1 MSLLR
6 LGNVE
11 KRFGD
16 RVLFRDV
23 TLEVRAG
30 DRLGLIGPNGA
41 GKSTLLH
48 IAAGL
53 DVPDAG
59 ERTLARQARVALLRQ
74 EIDPTLQRSVREE
87 AASALFALDALED
100 EMRELERRMEA
111 LGREH
116 AEVPAA
122 LAARYDE
129 VRSRFELAG
138 GFDRA
143 ARVDRVLAGLGFDE
157 RDRDRPLASFSGG
170 WLMRVELAKLLLAEP
185 DVLLLDE
192 PTNHLDLPSIEWFE
206 EEIRAFRGAV
216 VVVSHD
222 RTFLRRHATSI
233 AALEDGTCLWTKGG
247 LDRHLAERAERRAQ
261 LEAQQRNQERRL
273 AQTERFIERFRYKA
287 SKARQVQSRVK
298 QLAKLER
305 IELAPGSRRRIHL
318 RIPPPPRA
326 GAVVLRLAGIHKRYG
341 ETEVYRGADFELERG
356 ERVALVGPN
365 GAGKSTLLRIAAG
378 VLPFERGERTLGHNV
393 TGAFFAQHQREAL
406 DAGATVLDE
415 LARGARTDD
424 LPRLRHHLGA
434 FLFSGDDVEKKVGVL
449 SGGEKSRLAL
459 AKLLLRPANLLVL
472 DEPTN
477 HLDVEACEVLEEAL
491 RGYAGTLLFISHD
504 RAFIEA
510 LATRVVEVRAGR
522 LRTFLGGYEAYLR
535 ASAEAGSAPSDGAV
549 AGHGR
554 RAALAARASAER
566 DGRADA
572 SAAGAAGSAAPPAES
587 PPAPPPSA
595 KQTRAGERER
605 RKEEARLRRKLEAQ
619 EARILE
625 REGALEALA
634 WRLGDPAVHR
644 DGERV
649 RALEAERA
657 ALREEIAGLYREWE
671 KLAGELEALGGS

>member
-6 LGNVE
+6 LGAVE

-16 RVLFRDV
+16 RVLFSDV

-53 DVPDAG
+53 DAPDGG
-59 ERTLARQARVALLRQ
+59 ERAVPRHVRVALLRQ
-74 EIDPTLQRSVREE
+74 EIDPTLERSVRDE
-87 AASALFALDALED
+87 AATALAALDALED
-100 EMRELERRMEA
+100 EMRELERRMET

-116 AEVPAA
+116 TEVPAD
-122 LAARYDE
+122 LAARYDAA
-129 VRSRFELAG
+129 RSRFELAG

-157 RDRDRPLASFSGG
+157 RDRARPLSSFSGG

-206 EEIRAFRGAV
+206 EEIRCFRGAV
-216 VVVSHD
+216 VIVSHD

-233 AALEDGTCLWTKGG
+233 AALENGACLWTKGG
-247 LDRHLAERAERRAQ
+247 LDRHFAEREERREQ
-261 LEAQQRNQERRL
+261 LLARQRNQERKL

-287 SKARQVQSRVK
+287 TKARQVQSRVK
-298 QLAKLER
+298 QLAKIER
-305 IELAPGSRRRIHL
+305 VEVAPESRRRIRL
-318 RIPPPPRA
+318 RIPPPARA
-326 GAVVLRLAGIHKRYG
+326 GAVVLRLEGIHKSYG
-341 ETEVYRGADFELERG
+341 ETAVYRGVNFELQRG

-378 VLPFERGERTLGHNV
+378 VLPFERGERTPGHNV
-393 TGAFFAQHQREAL
+393 TGAFFAQHQLEAL
-406 DAGATVLDE
+406 NPTASVLEE
-415 LARGARTDD
+415 LASVAKTDD

-434 FLFSGDDVEKKVGVL
+434 FLFSGDDVEKKVSVL

-477 HLDVEACEVLEEAL
+477 HLDVDACEVLEEAL
-491 RGYAGTLLFISHD
+491 REYAGTLLFISHD
-504 RAFIEA
+504 RTFIDA

-535 ASAEAGSAPSDGAV
+535 ASAEPDAAPAPGAV

-554 RAALAARASAER
+554 RADPAAATAPEPIRPGAARPASTKQSRAE
-566 DGRADA
+566 D
-572 SAAGAAGSAAPPAES
+572 
-587 PPAPPPSA
+587 
-595 KQTRAGERER
+595 RER
-605 RKEEARLRRKLEAQ
+605 RKEETRLRRRIESL

-625 REGALEALA
+625 REGSLEALA
-634 WRLGDPAVHR
+634 WRLGDPEVHR

-649 RALEAERA
+649 RSIEAERV
-657 ALREEIAGLYREWE
+657 ALRGEIAGLYREWE
-671 KLAGELEALGGS
+671 ALAGELEAVQDAAP

>member
-1 MSLLR
+1 MLLLR
-6 LGNVE
+6 LDGVE

-16 RVLFRDV
+16 RVLFSGV

-48 IAAGL
+48 MAAGL
-53 DVPDAG
+53 EAPDAG
-59 ERTLARQARVALLRQ
+59 ARAAPRGVRVALLRQ
-74 EIDPTLQRSVREE
+74 EIDPTLERSVREE
-87 AASALFALDALED
+87 AASALASLDALER
-100 EMRELERRMEA
+100 EMRELEGRMEA
-111 LGREH
+111 LGHEG
-116 AEVPAA
+116 AELPAA
-122 LAARYDE
+122 LAARYDAA
-129 VRSRFELAG
+129 RSRFELAG

-157 RDRDRPLASFSGG
+157 RDRERPLSSFSGG

-206 EEIRAFRGAV
+206 EEIRSFRGAV
-216 VVVSHD
+216 VIVSHD

-233 AALEDGTCLWTKGG
+233 AALEHARCLWTKGG
-247 LDRHLAERAERRAQ
+247 LDRHLAERDERRAQ
-261 LEAQQRNQERRL
+261 LLAQQRNQERKL

-298 QLAKLER
+298 QLDKLER
-305 IELAPGSRRRIHL
+305 IEVEPVSRRRMRA
-318 RIPPPPRA
+318 RIPAPPRA
-326 GAVVLRLAGIHKRYG
+326 GAVVLRLAGIHKGYG
-341 ETEVYRGADFELERG
+341 ATEVYRGVDFELQRG

-378 VLPFERGERTLGHNV
+378 VLPFERGERRLGHQV
-393 TGAFFAQHQREAL
+393 QAAFFAQHQLEAL
-406 DAGATVLDE
+406 TPSASVLEE
-415 LARGARTDD
+415 LASVAKTDD

-434 FLFSGDDVEKKVGVL
+434 FLFSGDDVAKKVAVL

-477 HLDVEACEVLEEAL
+477 HLDVDACEVLEESL

-504 RAFIEA
+504 RAFIDA

-522 LRTFLGGYEAYLR
+522 LREFLGGYEAYLR
-535 ASAEAGSAPSDGAV
+535 ATSAEPGAASTPGAV

-554 RAALAARASAER
+554 RADAEDVALEDGNRSADR
-566 DGRADA
+566 DRRIAD
-572 SAAGAAGSAAPPAES
+572 
-587 PPAPPPSA
+587 
-595 KQTRAGERER
+595 RER
-605 RKEEARLRRKLEAQ
+605 RKEETRLRRRIEAL

-625 REGALEALA
+625 REGALSALA
-634 WRLGDPAVHR
+634 WRLGDPEVHR
-644 DGERV
+644 GGERV

-657 ALREEIAGLYREWE
+657 GLRGEIDGLYREWE
-671 KLAGELEALGGS
+671 ALASELEESGAAARTTESCE